1 MIDQPSIGYRTRSA
15 PVASLLGV
23 VAAHVSRGSAEQNR
37 FLFEKSQLAIDSCV
51 RLPYLALATRPA
63 EWSDVCETALRAD
76 CGGANRA
83 ADSLVVSAP
92 SFAEL
97 SLFACSCKQAIDQ
110 SIMLPY
116 LEWYHKL
123 IYRNPIDNRQ
133 LPYLLVIVGL
143 DELQRAEGGTAQA
156 ADCHAT

>member
-1 MIDQPSIGYRTRSA
+1 
-15 PVASLLGV
+15 
-23 VAAHVSRGSAEQNR
+23 
-37 FLFEKSQLAIDSCV
+37 
-51 RLPYLALATRPA
+51 
-63 EWSDVCETALRAD
+63 
-76 CGGANRA
+76 
-83 ADSLVVSAP
+83 
-92 SFAEL
+92 
-97 SLFACSCKQAIDQ
+97 
-110 SIMLPY
+110 MLPY